1 MTKLKQISDQLSRSK
16 KRWLVTGAAGFIG
29 SHLVEFLLKAGQE
42 VVGLDNFATGSEANL
57 EDVRKSVGEEAASR
71 FRFIEGD
78 IKDAAAVKAAC
89 EGVSYVLHQ
98 AALGSVPRS
107 VEDPLSS
114 DLANVYGFLSVAMAA
129 KEAKVKRLVYASSS
143 SVYGDNEDGVKTEAR
158 TGTPLS
164 PYAVTKKTDELYAVT
179 FYPLYGLENVGLRYF
194 NVFGPRQDPNG
205 AYAAVI
211 PRWISTLMRGEQCII
226 YGDGLTSRD
235 FCFVSNVVEANVL
248 AAITPNLQCEQFNI
262 ACGDS
267 TSLLQLHTSIR
278 DAVAQH
284 RPVVASYEPNMQ
296 PFRQG
301 DIKHSLADISRA
313 KEKLGYS
320 GSWRLSAGMEVTV
333 SWYLGQGGV

>member
-1 MTKLKQISDQLSRSK
+1 MSKLKQISDQLSQK
-16 KRWLVTGAAGFIG
+16 KERWLVTGAAGFIG

-42 VVGLDNFATGSEANL
+42 VIGLDNFATGSKANL
-57 EDVRKSVGEEAASR
+57 DDVRKIVGAEAAAR
-71 FRFIEGD
+71 FKFIEGD
-78 IKDAAAVKAAC
+78 IKDAEAAKAAC
-89 EGVSYVLHQ
+89 QGVSYVLHQ

-114 DLANVYGFLSVAMAA
+114 DLANVYGFLSIAMAA
-129 KEAKVKRLVYASSS
+129 KEARVRRFVYASSS
-143 SVYGDNEDGVKTEAR
+143 SVYGDNDDGVKTEAR

-164 PYAVTKKTDELYAVT
+164 PYAVTKKTNELYAGT

-211 PRWISTLMRGEQCII
+211 PRWIATLMREEPCII

-235 FCFVSNVVEANVL
+235 FCFVNNVVEANVL
-248 AAITPNLQCEQFNI
+248 AAITPNLKCEQFNI

-267 TSLLQLHTSIR
+267 TSLLQLHTAIR
-278 DAVAQH
+278 DAVAQYK
-284 RPVVASYEPNMQ
+284 PEVAGFEPKME

-301 DIKHSLADISRA
+301 DIKHSLADITHA
-313 KEKLGYS
+313 QEKLGYT
-320 GSWRLSAGMEVTV
+320 GSWRLSAGMGVTV
-333 SWYLGQGGV
+333 GWYLG